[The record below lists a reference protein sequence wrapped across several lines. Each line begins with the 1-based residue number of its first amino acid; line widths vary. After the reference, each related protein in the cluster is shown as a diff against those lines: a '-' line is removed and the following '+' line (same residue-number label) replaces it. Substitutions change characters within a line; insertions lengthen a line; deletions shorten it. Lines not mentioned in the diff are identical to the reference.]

1 MLKGDNKFD
10 SRNLSN
16 ISTHT
21 QKLAHNYSSILV
33 VKDRKQFKC
42 LPTGEQI
49 NIIWYIHTMKYYAAT
64 KKEHNT
70 KIYATTWKNFKP
82 VLN

>member
-16 ISTHT
+16 ISTHKK
-21 QKLAHNYSSILV
+21 KLAHNYSSILV

-42 LPTGEQI
+42 LPTGE
-49 NIIWYIHTMKYYAAT
+49 
-64 KKEHNT
+64 
-70 KIYATTWKNFKP
+70 
-82 VLN
+82 